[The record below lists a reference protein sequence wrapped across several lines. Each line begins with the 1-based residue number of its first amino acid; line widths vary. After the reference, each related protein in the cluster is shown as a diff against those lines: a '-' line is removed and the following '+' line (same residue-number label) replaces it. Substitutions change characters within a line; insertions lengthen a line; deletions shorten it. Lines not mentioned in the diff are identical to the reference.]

1 MQKYLSW
8 FGLIPLTLV
17 TMVFLTE
24 KELHEKCCE
33 KCFGLL
39 LGLIVYSL
47 LYFMLLHLQV
57 NKWIAISIAFFLW
70 ILAFFVKKQLYD

>member
-1 MQKYLSW
+1 MKKYLSW

-24 KELHEKCCE
+24 KELHDHAAKT
-33 KCFGLL
+33 CFGML

-57 NKWIAISIAFFLW
+57 NKWVAIMIACVLW
-70 ILAFFVKKQLYD
+70 IFAFFVKKQLYN